1 MLQLHV
7 EELLLHKIY
16 LIYMFNGWTVLN
28 NRVAMD
34 NLKEVATTR
43 QLPLVVEGM
52 VPLHPINSSSNN
64 PHQGMVSLHPS
75 MVEEAIN
82 KGVTSNHPKGATS
95 NLDMEEDMEGELL
108 PKDMGAQ
115 EEHLLGAMGALVL
128 VDHQEGM
135 VHPHPQESVRK
146 SGKCFRFADMLMLI
160 ISANE

>member
-7 EELLLHKIY
+7 EELLVHKIY
-16 LIYMFNGWTVLN
+16 LIYMFNGKTVLT

-43 QLPLVVEGM
+43 QLPPAEEGM

-75 MVEEAIN
+75 MVGEAIN

-95 NLDMEEDMEGELL
+95 NQDMEEDMEGALL

-115 EEHLLGAMGALVL
+115 GEHLQGAMGALVL
-128 VDHQEGM
+128 GDHQEGM
-135 VHPHPQESVRK
+135 VHLHPQESVRK
-146 SGKCFRFADMLMLI
+146 SGRCFRFAYMILI
-160 ISANE
+160 ITAY